1 MHDLVL
7 AVYFNYSYA
16 GETVQKLVK
25 VFCQG
30 ETIPDEYMHWTYTI
44 KTMRLIDLVED
55 EI

>member
-1 MHDLVL
+1 MHDTVL

-25 VFCQG
+25 VFCQD
-30 ETIPDEYMHWTYTI
+30 EAIPEEYMHWTYTI
-44 KTMRLIDLVED
+44 KAMKLVDLVEG